1 MIKKIPWSEEEEWML
16 FLFHNM
22 EGNKWAV
29 IAQDLEGRTDN
40 SIKNHWNSSMK
51 KKMPILAQKFLQLCE
66 EQEGV
71 SKEDVRT
78 VFFNE
83 NKKKVAEQNNLYFS
97 EILKK
102 VEDESKKN
110 NQTLEELIIEINSTV
125 NKVICNTEEE
135 NEA

>member
-51 KKMPILAQKFLQLCE
+51 KKMPILAQKFL
-66 EQEGV
+66 
-71 SKEDVRT
+71 
-78 VFFNE
+78 
-83 NKKKVAEQNNLYFS
+83 
-97 EILKK
+97 
-102 VEDESKKN
+102 
-110 NQTLEELIIEINSTV
+110 
-125 NKVICNTEEE
+125 
-135 NEA
+135 